1 MPHFSFFPRPGFRQ
15 NVRGMHALQVFN
27 SVGVKNVLRSG
38 CLGRLLSLGELVDGG
53 SRGER
58 PLENPWRMRAQLASQ
73 HRGRHRG
80 ERVWS
85 EEVERFS
92 SESLAASNQRSAV
105 VSLLT
110 A

>member
-1 MPHFSFFPRPGFRQ
+1 
-15 NVRGMHALQVFN
+15 MHALQVFN
-27 SVGVKNVLRSG
+27 SVSLENILRPG
-38 CLGRLLSLGELVDGG
+38 CLGRLLGLGELADGG
-53 SRGER
+53 SRGKG

-85 EEVERFS
+85 EEVERFG
-92 SESLAASNQRSAV
+92 SESVPASNQRSAV